1 MKTVEHYNKLLYKIE
16 LILIKYI
23 PYIISVIYFLNTIL
37 SYFNIDVYFLSH
49 LGGMSILTFIF
60 LYISSFVFKFCIYHR
75 LPLYYILLCDLINYY
90 DYYIGIPVNN
100 RELVLIHIIL
110 LSIFILLLVYLKFRQ
125 HEQNISRKS
134 RKLTN

>member
-1 MKTVEHYNKLLYKIE
+1 MVEHYNKLLYKIE

-37 SYFNIDVYFLSH
+37 SYFDIDVYFLSH

-90 DYYIGIPVNN
+90 DYYIGILVNN
-100 RELVLIHIIL
+100 KELVLIHIIL
-110 LSIFILLLVYLKFRQ
+110 LSIFVLLLVYLKFRQ

>member
-1 MKTVEHYNKLLYKIE
+1 MVEHYNKLLYKIE

-49 LGGMSILTFIF
+49 LGGMSILTFLF

-100 RELVLIHIIL
+100 RELILIHIIL